1 MSRRPDPAR
10 IDSARREAT
19 RRRLLGTGMLPER
32 ADALMAAWEAEAE
45 RRGLS
50 DGGRYA
56 DEIGWDWIAAQRPRP
71 SRGAAPDVKSGGDPG

>member
-10 IDSARREAT
+10 IDAARREAT
-19 RRRLLGTGMLPER
+19 RRRLLSTGMLPER

-45 RRGLS
+45 RRGLA

-56 DEIGWDWIAAQRPRP
+56 DENGWDWIAAQRPR
-71 SRGAAPDVKSGGDPG
+71 R